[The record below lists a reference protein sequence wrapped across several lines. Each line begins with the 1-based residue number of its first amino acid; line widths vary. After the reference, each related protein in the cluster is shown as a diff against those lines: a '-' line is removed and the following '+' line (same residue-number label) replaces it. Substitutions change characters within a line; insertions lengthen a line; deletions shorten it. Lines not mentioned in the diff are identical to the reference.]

1 MPSLA
6 GFGPGFYETYRQRTA
21 ENQNAGLKDL
31 QGIAQVMQI
40 KGAMQRQQEA
50 AQEQQRD
57 NALREAIAKLPPD
70 QRTSQNVLPLIKQYG
85 KPMDAL
91 KLEEAMKSR
100 EHEQN
105 LRAQMAQDNLAI
117 KQQQLDLSR
126 DQFMQRTT
134 DAAAR
139 QQFEEF
145 YKRSQL
151 QLQGERDKLNADLKR
166 MGLDLQRQGMEMKQ
180 DMAQEKRQQAGEKNV
195 QQLGT
200 ALERANLPEADAVL
214 KTVEEALSRTPDL
227 ASYLSG
233 PKSLMPDMIVPQEIR
248 AGRQAAQRLF
258 NITLKDRS
266 GAAVTIPEL
275 ERLKQEFATGAFKTP
290 DQFKEGVKQARRI
303 VSEHY
308 RGVAASF
315 GPDVLKA
322 YNENLRSVGG
332 TPLLEGSSPAPAVPA
347 APSGGPVIDFGS
359 LK

>member
-6 GFGPGFYETYRQRTA
+6 GFGPGFYETYRQRSA

-40 KGAMQRQQEA
+40 KNAMSQQQAA

-57 NALREAIAKLPPD
+57 NALREAIAKLPPE

-91 KLEEAMKSR
+91 KLEESMKAR

-126 DQFMQRTT
+126 EQFMQRTT

-151 QLQGERDKLNADLKR
+151 QLQGERDRLNADLKK
-166 MGLDLQRQGMEMKQ
+166 MGLEMQRDRMQDQRQQ
-180 DMAQEKRQQAGEKNV
+180 TGEKNV

-200 ALERANLPEADAVL
+200 SLERAGLPQADAVL
-214 KTVEEALSRTPDL
+214 RGVEEALSQTPDL

-248 AGRQAAQRLF
+248 AGRQAAQKLF

-315 GPDVLKA
+315 GPEVLKA

-332 TPLLEGSSPAPAVPA
+332 TPLLEGSAPAPA
-347 APSGGPVIDFGS
+347 APSGGRVIDFGS